1 MIKRKPTATATAL
14 ANEIFE
20 NTGKRVS
27 ARTIQRYRREL
38 VYRHYHQKIK
48 KSLTSIQEETK
59 TAFAQLHANDNIKKW
74 LFCDEKIF
82 TMSDVGTIAWCK
94 PGEPR
99 PTHVVDNIKAHAQLW
114 GVIGWNFKAFSRYD
128 GYMNSATYHYLLST
142 HVGPHTSELRRHK
155 FYQDNISY
163 HKSGPILTWFKNDG
177 IQVLDAPAYSPEFN
191 GIEYVWSWIKS
202 NIAAQQPKT
211 AAQLNAAIDNAC
223 NDIPQKVIQSYIS
236 HALTE
241 IQERANE

>member
-20 NTGKRVS
+20 NTGKCVS

-38 VYRHYHQKIK
+38 GYRPYHQKIK
-48 KSLTSIQEETK
+48 KSLTSTQEETK

-82 TMSDVGTIAWCK
+82 TMNDVGTIAWCK

-114 GVIGWNFKAFSRYD
+114 GVIG
-128 GYMNSATYHYLLST
+128 
-142 HVGPHTSELRRHK
+142 
-155 FYQDNISY
+155 
-163 HKSGPILTWFKNDG
+163 
-177 IQVLDAPAYSPEFN
+177 
-191 GIEYVWSWIKS
+191 
-202 NIAAQQPKT
+202 
-211 AAQLNAAIDNAC
+211 
-223 NDIPQKVIQSYIS
+223 
-236 HALTE
+236 
-241 IQERANE
+241 